1 MQFIRLVQRMPDNAY
16 MPQVTEFD
24 DDDESDDESDDDMG
38 SQEEEIPK
46 MLEPRKRKA
55 DTRSTFWRA
64 VCDYTGSSGRMCVP
78 LPTRKQ

>member
-16 MPQVTEFD
+16 MSQVTEFD

-38 SQEEEIPK
+38 RQDEEIPK

-55 DTRSTFWRA
+55 
-64 VCDYTGSSGRMCVP
+64 
-78 LPTRKQ
+78 